1 MASLLLICILGADP
15 ASHPT
20 LQDCNVL
27 VGQWRGVG
35 QVRRG
40 STKGAWQVQGEWKW
54 RFDAGPQASQPDPK
68 APQSASKGST
78 TNRQLEYS
86 AKNGK
91 YIRSANLLASDQGP
105 QLKIDGEVFALEAKA
120 NAAKSSEPFDLL
132 SKPMVF
138 AAARPLEN
146 GLARVT
152 VRMVARGDRL
162 LMRLETKRPS
172 GRFALLGEVG
182 FTRVGSKF
190 GQGGSYVEC
199 VVTGGL
205 GTIPVKHDGK
215 TYYVCCTGCKEY
227 FEADPEGVLAEYRA
241 RQAEEKNAADNR

>member
-1 MASLLLICILGADP
+1 MASLLLLCVLGANPEANSGPD
-15 ASHPT
+15 
-20 LQDCNVL
+20 LQACNPL

-40 STKGAWQVQGEWKW
+40 STKGAWQVEGEWKW
-54 RFDAGPQASQPDPK
+54 DFGTEQTGKPRTGK
-68 APQSASKGST
+68 
-78 TNRQLEYS
+78 LEYA
-86 AKNGK
+86 AKDGK
-91 YIRSANLLASDQGP
+91 YIRSASLVDGKQGP
-105 QLKIDGEVFALEAKA
+105 QLKINDQSFALKIDLQGSPE
-120 NAAKSSEPFDLL
+120 SFDLL
-132 SKPMVF
+132 SDSLVF
-138 AAARPLEN
+138 EADEALDN

-162 LMRLETKRPS
+162 LMRLETRRPS
-172 GRFALLGEVG
+172 GRFSLLGEVG

-205 GTIPVKHDGK
+205 GTIPVKHGGK

-227 FEADPEGVLAEYRA
+227 FESDPEGVLAEYRE
-241 RQAEEKNAADNR
+241 RKAEEEKEKQEKQAKEG